1 MGGKRRNPEM
11 ARKSF
16 TPSQGVHWEL
26 KQLRAASVPPEDSF
40 REPDSLQFLAAK
52 RLTRRL
58 NCLSRPHTA
67 LGNTNG
73 KRHSDEEQSDEEP
86 QSQEFC
92 PFGEYGAAR
101 AANVVRQARLRSA
114 PLRRLAEDLSK
125 ISKRRAIL
133 EKDLSH
139 VGLPL
144 VKAALIEDLK
154 SEPQKHSLI
163 ALALGANKAT
173 HRKVISR
180 TSLRRFSLVDSARPT
195 NSKAQAPDVLSEFP
209 IALSSVGTGP
219 FLLPMSLHQ

>member
-1 MGGKRRNPEM
+1 MPRR
-11 ARKSF
+11 SF
-16 TPSQGVHWEL
+16 TPSQVQGVNWEL
-26 KQLRAASVPPEDSF
+26 KQLRAASVPPEASF

-58 NCLSRPHTA
+58 NCLSLRPHTA

-92 PFGEYGAAR
+92 RFGEYGAAR
-101 AANVVRQARLRSA
+101 ATNVVCQARLRSA

-133 EKDLSH
+133 EKDLRH

-154 SEPQKHSLI
+154 SEAQKHSLI
-163 ALALGANKAT
+163 AFAVGANKTT
-173 HRKVISR
+173 HSTGKR
-180 TSLRRFSLVDSARPT
+180 TRYSVRPT
-195 NSKAQAPDVLSEFP
+195 NSKAQASDVLSEFP
-209 IALSSVGTGP
+209 IALSSAGTGP
-219 FLLPMSLHQ
+219 FLLPISLHQ